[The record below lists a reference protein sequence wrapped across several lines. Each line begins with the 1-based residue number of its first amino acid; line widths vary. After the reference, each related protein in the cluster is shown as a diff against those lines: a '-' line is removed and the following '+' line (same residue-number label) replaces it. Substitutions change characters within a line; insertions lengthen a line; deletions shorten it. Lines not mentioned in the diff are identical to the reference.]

1 LYKFVDKIEAMTSV
15 VPNKK
20 FNLTEPETIVE
31 MASTSCL
38 HQYQKIKLLFGTG
51 TLLAANNIIL
61 TNRLINAFKMMTM
74 MMLPMVM
81 QVTYRITSNKSLP
94 ATNASREPFIVIHRQ
109 HLFMLLIHPPIML
122 PNLDPCDAF
131 ALFLDDKTSFTI
143 P

>member
-1 LYKFVDKIEAMTSV
+1 MCYANPGNNLTTSDTYNHSYSHKFVDKIEAMTSV

-61 TNRLINAFKMMTM
+61 TNRLINAF
-74 MMLPMVM
+74 
-81 QVTYRITSNKSLP
+81 
-94 ATNASREPFIVIHRQ
+94 
-109 HLFMLLIHPPIML
+109 
-122 PNLDPCDAF
+122 
-131 ALFLDDKTSFTI
+131 
-143 P
+143 